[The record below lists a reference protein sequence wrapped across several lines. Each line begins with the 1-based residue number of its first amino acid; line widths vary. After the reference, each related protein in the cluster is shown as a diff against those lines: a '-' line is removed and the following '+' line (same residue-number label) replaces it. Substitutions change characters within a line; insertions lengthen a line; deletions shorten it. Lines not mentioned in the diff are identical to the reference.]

1 MRITFLGTGTST
13 GVPVIACECDVC
25 RSSRLPGSKNRRLRV
40 SALLSWEDEEGA
52 KNVII
57 DTGPDFRQQMVLY
70 RVQRLDAVLYT
81 HYHADHLHGL
91 DDIRIFCFR
100 KRGPMP
106 VYAGDETL
114 KRIRVVYDYMF
125 RKKTE
130 GGAVASL
137 DLNEINGTFEIFG
150 KTIEPIDV
158 WHGSTRVICYRIGDF
173 AFCTDCSRLPPEA
186 KERLT
191 GLDTLVLGA
200 LRPRPHSTHMSIEEA
215 TAAAQELNP
224 RQTYFVH
231 MAHEVDHETVNAT
244 LPDGIQLAYDGLT
257 LEL

>member
-1 MRITFLGTGTST
+1 MKITFLGTGTST
-13 GVPVIACECDVC
+13 GVPVIACGCDVC
-25 RSSRLPGSKNRRLRV
+25 RSDDPRNKRLRV
-40 SALLSWEDEEGA
+40 SALLSWEDEESA

-57 DTGPDFRQQMVLY
+57 DTGPDFRQQMIEN

-81 HYHADHLHGL
+81 HFHADHLYGL

-100 KRGPMP
+100 KGGPMP
-106 VYAGDETL
+106 VYAGAETL
-114 KRIRVVYDYMF
+114 ERIRVVYEYMF

-137 DLNEINGTFEIFG
+137 QMNEINGDFELFG

-173 AFCTDCSRLPPEA
+173 AYCTDCSRIPPES
-186 KERLT
+186 KERLQ

-200 LRPRPHSTHMSIEEA
+200 LRPKPHSTHMSIEQA
-215 TAAAQELNP
+215 AAAAQELNP

-231 MAHEVDHETVNAT
+231 MAHEVDHEPVNAD

-257 LEL
+257 IEL